1 MNDERGIMND
11 IERHDLRTR
20 TKLFALRI
28 IKLYASWP
36 RSTEAQILGRQLV
49 RSGTSVGAHYREAK
63 RARSTAEFISKIEV
77 ALQDLMKRSTG

>member
-28 IKLYASWP
+28 IKLYASLP

-49 RSGTSVGAHYREAK
+49 RSGTLGW
-63 RARSTAEFISKIEV
+63 RS
-77 ALQDLMKRSTG
+77 LP